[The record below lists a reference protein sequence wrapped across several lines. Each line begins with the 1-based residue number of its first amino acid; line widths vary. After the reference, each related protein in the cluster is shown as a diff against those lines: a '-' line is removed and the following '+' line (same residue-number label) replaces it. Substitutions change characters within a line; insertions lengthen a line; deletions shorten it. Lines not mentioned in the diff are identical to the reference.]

1 MDFDA
6 QDYIVTDAAPMRPV
20 KEGQGLIDTM
30 EEEKKVKSRAAVKKC
45 REKKKREE
53 EENMTRR
60 ERLRMENEDIVRRT
74 AVYQQVNTSCTSFTI

>member
-1 MDFDA
+1 
-6 QDYIVTDAAPMRPV
+6 
-20 KEGQGLIDTM
+20 M
-30 EEEKKVKSRAAVKKC
+30 EEGKKVKARAAVTKC